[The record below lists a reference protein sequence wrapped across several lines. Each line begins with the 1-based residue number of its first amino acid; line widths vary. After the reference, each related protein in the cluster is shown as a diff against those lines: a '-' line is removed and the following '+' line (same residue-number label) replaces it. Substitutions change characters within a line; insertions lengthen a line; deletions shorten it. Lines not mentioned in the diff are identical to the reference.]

1 MLKCPKTFG
10 ATVCLM
16 GLKCVK
22 IKEVKNICINVIVY
36 KNIRK
41 QVQQLNYNVVKRKK
55 KFSVTFL
62 LLFGSLRSCRDTA
75 VLSSGSRLHLDFS
88 SRCIALQ

>member
-1 MLKCPKTFG
+1 MFKCPKTFG

-55 KFSVTFL
+55 V
-62 LLFGSLRSCRDTA
+62 
-75 VLSSGSRLHLDFS
+75 
-88 SRCIALQ
+88 